1 MKNYQQGF
9 VLIQILV
16 AILTGIAVVSS
27 TAFVAYEAGQK
38 SLEESS
44 QSITA
49 TTTAEVQLATTS
61 AITEAGTDEV
71 GQDADNH
78 QEERENT
85 TVESNI
91 ATSTVQSTT
100 ENVAESTGE
109 DQRVD
114 DERDE
119 PERAQTETA
128 ENISTPVSVD
138 VLVGAEISTPIGQDF
153 KEQALASITAQMDS
167 YIAVAHWIDNDMMP
181 LFSQRERILD
191 GLISNTRTLITNSS
205 EPIIIYIYNL
215 FIDAYNLDKN
225 QVVNSYR
232 NIFSGI
238 RDSMYDEKI
247 SVLKAEY
254 TKFSAGSSVSRAEY
268 DALLQAL
275 KQYENSMQSVYNN
288 KIRAITIQYISQIS
302 FKDETYQR
310 LWAEIP
316 TIISDPANSA
326 QNLENILNQ
335 LRFVQPEPLD

>member
-1 MKNYQQGF
+1 MKNSRQGF

-27 TAFVAYEAGQK
+27 TAYVAYEAGQK
-38 SLEESS
+38 SSEESF

-49 TTTAEVQLATTS
+49 TTTAEVQPATTSAITEESSQSISTTTTAEVAPATTS
-61 AITEAGTDEV
+61 AITEAGTDKV
-71 GQDADNH
+71 GQDANSH
-78 QEERENT
+78 QN
-85 TVESNI
+85 
-91 ATSTVQSTT
+91 
-100 ENVAESTGE
+100 
-109 DQRVD
+109 
-114 DERDE
+114 E
-119 PERAQTETA
+119 PARAQTKTD
-128 ENISTPVSVD
+128 ENASTSVSVD
-138 VLVGAEISTPIGQDF
+138 ASAGAEISTPIKEDF

-167 YIAVAHWIDNDMMP
+167 YIAVADWINNSIMP

-205 EPIIIYIYNL
+205 EPKVLYIYNL

-232 NIFSGI
+232 NIFSGV
-238 RDSMYDEKI
+238 RDSIYDEKI
-247 SVLKAEY
+247 SVLKAEH
-254 TKFSAGSSVSRAEY
+254 TKFSAGPSVSRAEY

-275 KQYENSMQSVYNN
+275 KQDENSMQSVYNN
-288 KIRAITIQYISQIS
+288 KIRDITVQYISQIS

-316 TIISDPANSA
+316 TIISDPVNSA

-335 LRFVQPEPLD
+335 LRFVQPEPLN

>member
-1 MKNYQQGF
+1 MKNSRQGF

-16 AILTGIAVVSS
+16 AILTGIAVISS
-27 TAFVAYEAGQK
+27 TAFVAYEAGQE
-38 SLEESS
+38 SSEDSS

-49 TTTAEVQLATTS
+49 TTTAEVHPATTS
-61 AITEAGTDEV
+61 AITETEAGTDEV
-71 GQDADNH
+71 GQDADSH
-78 QEERENT
+78 QEELENT
-85 TVESNI
+85 TVGSNV
-91 ATSTVQSTT
+91 ATSTVQNPV
-100 ENVAESTGE
+100 EG
-109 DQRVD
+109 QKVD
-114 DERDE
+114 NERDE
-119 PERAQTETA
+119 PERAQTKTD
-128 ENISTPVSVD
+128 ENISTPASIGAS
-138 VLVGAEISTPIGQDF
+138 VGAEISTPIGQDF

>member
-16 AILTGIAVVSS
+16 AILTGIAVVSG

-78 QEERENT
+78 QEELENT
-85 TVESNI
+85 TVGSNV
-91 ATSTVQSTT
+91 ATSTVQNPV
-100 ENVAESTGE
+100 EG
-109 DQRVD
+109 QKVD
-114 DERDE
+114 NERDE
-119 PERAQTETA
+119 PERAQTKTD
-128 ENISTPVSVD
+128 ENISTPASIGAS
-138 VLVGAEISTPIGQDF
+138 VGAEISTPIGQDF